1 MSAAKKKKGSSGTT
15 FDHSETAE
23 SVYQRLNSD
32 RAPYITRAED
42 CAKYTIPSLFPKD
55 GSNGSTTFDTPYQSM
70 GARGVNVLTSKLM
83 LALFPANDTFF
94 RLSPGDEAME
104 ELISKPEELD
114 VIEQQLGVI
123 EQRAL
128 TYAETHQYRVT
139 LNEAIKVLVVTGNAL
154 LFLPPK
160 EGGMKL
166 YKLNNY
172 VLQRDALGNVVQLV
186 ALDKIAYPALPD
198 EIKSMVD
205 QSGESPLEKTV
216 DIYTHVYR
224 DGDTFYSYQE
234 IEGEIISGS
243 EQNYPVDKTPWI
255 PLRMVKIDGES
266 YGRSFIEEYLGDLKS
281 LESLSK
287 SIVEASAVA
296 ANILYLVNPNGITRV
311 YKLSKAKSG
320 SFVPGR
326 VEDVQP
332 MNLNGKQGDLQTA
345 LATIQMLTERLAS
358 AFMLNSAVQRN
369 GDRVTAEEIRYVA
382 TELEDTL
389 GGVYSI
395 LSQEL
400 QLPLVRRI
408 MVQLTAANRMPDM
421 PEGLVEPTI
430 TTGLAAIGRG
440 HDYQKLMTFLQI
452 VGQNQQQ
459 AAALN
464 WNVAT
469 MRIATA
475 LGIDTTNL
483 IKSDEQMQ
491 QEMQQQQA
499 ASMAERA
506 APQLAKGMVDAQMA
520 EQQQPQGG

>member
-1 MSAAKKKKGSSGTT
+1 MSKKKGST
-15 FDHSETAE
+15 FNHEETAK
-23 SVYQRLNSD
+23 SVYQRLSSD
-32 RAPYITRAED
+32 RSPYITRAED
-42 CAKYTIPSLFPKD
+42 CAEYTIPSLFPRD
-55 GSNGSTTFDTPYQSM
+55 GSNGSTSFDTPYQSM

-94 RLSPGDEAME
+94 RLSPGDDAMR
-104 ELISKPEELD
+104 ELQQRPEELD
-114 VIEQQLGVI
+114 IVEQQLGI
-123 EQRAL
+123 LEQRAL

-166 YKLNNY
+166 YKLNTY
-172 VLQRDALGNVVQLV
+172 TLQRDALGNVIQLV
-186 ALDKIAYPALPD
+186 AMDKIAYAACPD
-198 EIKSMVD
+198 EIKAMVSMTGD
-205 QSGESPLEKTV
+205 RQMDETIE
-216 DIYTHVYR
+216 IYTHVYR
-224 DGDTFYSYQE
+224 ENDRFYSYQE
-234 IEGEIISGS
+234 VDGEIIKGS
-243 EQNYPVDKTPWI
+243 EQNYPLNKTPWI

-320 SFVPGR
+320 AFVPGR
-326 VEDVQP
+326 PEDVQP

-345 LATIQMLTERLAS
+345 LATIQMLSERLSA

-408 MVQLTAANRMPDM
+408 MVQLEAAGQIPDL
-421 PEGLVEPTI
+421 PDGLVEPTI

-440 HDYQKLMTFLQI
+440 HDYQKLMTFLQV
-452 VGQNQQQ
+452 VGQNQAQ
-459 AAALN
+459 AAAIN
-464 WNVAT
+464 WSVAT
-469 MRIATA
+469 QRIATA

-483 IKSDEQMQ
+483 IKSEEEMQ
-491 QEMQQQQA
+491 QAMQQQQMA
-499 ASMAERA
+499 AMAEKA
-506 APQLAKGMVDAQMA
+506 APQLAKGMVDAQA
-520 EQQQPQGG
+520 QGG